1 MNYQSQ
7 SADVGNKTT
16 VSIPED
22 VPGSENWEGNVKVG
36 IVSYDAA
43 GNESDMLLGN
53 GVFDSVPPLAPTNLV
68 ID

>member
-7 SADVGNKTT
+7 SATVGNKTT

-22 VPGSENWEGNVKVG
+22 VAGSEEWEGPVKVG
-36 IVSYDAA
+36 IVSLDAA
-43 GNESDMLLGN
+43 GNESDMLLGS